1 MSGGVEER
9 VHVRLL
15 DNLTGVEHGDLFAGF
30 RDDAEVMRNHDDRGI
45 VALTQIVHQIEN
57 LRLNGHVQRGGGLIA
72 EQYFRIARQRNG
84 NDHPLP
90 HAAGKLGRPCVIKI
104 LKPIRIKKLS
114 QPPDMPGI
122 TLPLNL
128 KPERSI

>member
-1 MSGGVEER
+1 MIRKTDQKLPLDPPGPARQDQDPVCRADGLGEI
-9 VHVRLL
+9 VR
-15 DNLTGVEHGDLFAGF
+15 DQDRRLFPA
-30 RDDAEVMRNHDDRGI
+30 ADDRADIITDGESCLI
-45 VALTQIVHQIEN
+45 IKSRKRLIEQQN
-57 LRLNGHVQRGGGLIA
+57 IRLQR
-72 EQYFRIARQRNG
+72 QCPNQRR
-84 NDHPLP
+84 PLP